1 MMKKKNGFIL
11 VSIFAIVIVVY
22 FAISNTNTEAAKHT
36 QKTVTKDGNTE
47 VSDIETETG
56 ISPDKTEIS
65 SGENGTTI
73 ETKEYSTSSEE
84 QHEKIKKVVLEE
96 YIIRARKYL
105 KENLDI
111 SIQNSI
117 ENFEEPTIH
126 KVADISEDYDLISE
140 EYNSEGSFYC
150 ITFELSKN
158 AEYTNINVYIDDE
171 GTVFGVAQNKK

>member
-1 MMKKKNGFIL
+1 MKKKNGFIL

-22 FAISNTNTEAAKHT
+22 FVINNTNTEAARHT
-36 QKTVTKDGNTE
+36 QKTVMKETNKE

-56 ISPDKTEIS
+56 ISPDKTEIL
-65 SGENGTTI
+65 SGEDGTTI

-84 QHEKIKKVVLEE
+84 QHEKIKKVISEE
-96 YIIRARKYL
+96 YIRRAKEYL

-111 SIQNSI
+111 AIQNSI
-117 ENFEEPTIH
+117 ENFEEPIIQ
-126 KVADISEDYDLISE
+126 KVTDISDDYNSISE

-158 AEYTNINVYIDDE
+158 AKYTNINVYIDDE
-171 GTVFGVAQNKK
+171 GTIFGIAQNKK